1 MTRISYLNGKFLPH
15 DQCLVHIEDRGF
27 QFADGAYE
35 VTLFKNNKL
44 IDGTNHMQRML
55 RSLKE
60 LNIMHKFTVEFL
72 LKTQLELLQKNQQ
85 INDAICY
92 MQITRG
98 THNRIPNHPKNID
111 PTIAITIALRNII
124 SEEEY
129 NNGLKIM
136 THDDIRWHRCDIKTV
151 NLVASAMVNQK
162 AKDNGFDDAIYIRD
176 GFITEATY
184 ANVFIVDSSN
194 NLITHPSANEILSG
208 ITRSRII
215 SLAIANKI
223 NVIEKKF
230 TLEEMFASNEAFLTG
245 SVALIRVINSINNIK
260 INNNREIS
268 ALLRKL
274 YDEFI
279 NQ

>member
-1 MTRISYLNGKFLPH
+1 MNNDEESVYSSMINEVNEDIGGIQIKRKFSSSL
-15 DQCLVHIEDRGF
+15 
-27 QFADGAYE
+27 FADNY
-35 VTLFKNNKL
+35 
-44 IDGTNHMQRML
+44 
-55 RSLKE
+55 
-60 LNIMHKFTVEFL
+60 
-72 LKTQLELLQKNQQ
+72 
-85 INDAICY
+85 
-92 MQITRG
+92 
-98 THNRIPNHPKNID
+98 
-111 PTIAITIALRNII
+111 

-129 NNGLKIM
+129 NNGLQIM

-151 NLVASAMVNQK
+151 NLVASSMVNQK
-162 AKDNGFDDAIYIRD
+162 AKDNGFDDEIYIRNC
-176 GFITEATY
+176 FITEATY

-230 TLEEMFASNEAFLTG
+230 TLEEMLASNEAFLTG
-245 SVALIRVINSINNIK
+245 SIALIRVINSINNIK

-268 ALLRKL
+268 TLLRKL